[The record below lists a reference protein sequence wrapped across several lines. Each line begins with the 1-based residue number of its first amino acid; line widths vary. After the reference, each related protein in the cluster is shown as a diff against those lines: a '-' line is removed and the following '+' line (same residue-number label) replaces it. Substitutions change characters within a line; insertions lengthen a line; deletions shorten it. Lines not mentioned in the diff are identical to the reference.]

1 MDSEIGRL
9 MLLGDLRRDAV
20 EMAQIAY
27 GNRGKR
33 AVARV
38 VFATDSFRVVCIHRL
53 RVVVTRWHVPLV
65 GHLLRV
71 LQGILHGIEID
82 KRVRLGHGAHFA
94 HTFGTVIGGDA
105 RVGARVRFLGS
116 NTVGTSKDNGY
127 PTIGDDVTVGV
138 GARILGPVRI
148 GDGAVIGANAV
159 VLIDVPPRAVAVGVP
174 ARLVSS
180 DGRRPRAVGKA

>member
-1 MDSEIGRL
+1 

-27 GNRGKR
+27 GGRSTR

-38 VFATDSFRVVCIHRL
+38 LFATDSFRVVLVFRL
-53 RVVVTRWHVPLV
+53 RVALRRGHVPV
-65 GHLLRV
+65 IGHLLRV
-71 LQGILHGIEID
+71 MQGILHGIEID
-82 KRVRLGHGAHFA
+82 KHVRLGYGTYFV
-94 HTFGTVIGGDA
+94 HTFGTVIGGDSRIGN
-105 RVGARVRFLGS
+105 RVQFMGN

-138 GARILGPVRI
+138 GARILGPVTI

-159 VLIDVPPRAVAVGVP
+159 VLGDVPAGAVAVGVP
-174 ARLVSS
+174 ARVV
-180 DGRRPRAVGKA
+180 DRRGPRRLAVGKA

>member
-1 MDSEIGRL
+1 
-9 MLLGDLRRDAV
+9 MLLGDLRRDAT
-20 EMAQIAY
+20 EMAEIAY
-27 GNRGKR
+27 GDRGGR

-38 VFATDSFRVVCIHRL
+38 VLATDSFRIVCLHRL
-53 RVVVTRWHVPLV
+53 RVALARWRVPVV

-71 LQGILHGIEID
+71 LQGVLHGIEID
-82 KRVRLGHGAHFA
+82 KRVRLGYGAYFV

-105 RVGARVRFLGS
+105 RVGDRVQFMGN

-159 VLIDVPPRAVAVGVP
+159 VLIDVPPGGVAVGVP
-174 ARLVSS
+174 ARLVSR
-180 DGRRPRAVGKA
+180 DRQRPVAIGNA